1 MIITVETKKT
11 WQIVHTRSGCEKKV
25 ATLLEKKKLEV
36 YCPLN
41 KFDRQWMDRKKIMA
55 EPLFSSY
62 VFINVA
68 EADCENVLLTDGV
81 INFVYW
87 LRKPAIVQD
96 EEIETIKRFLS
107 EYDHVG
113 IEKAEVLPDTEV
125 KILNGPLV
133 FWEGNIVE
141 VRTNTVKIFLP
152 SLGYS
157 LVAEIKKESLL
168 DTAHNQYDI
177 KKVI

>member
-1 MIITVETKKT
+1 METTKT
-11 WQIVHTRSGCEKKV
+11 WLIIHTRSGCEKKV
-25 ATLLEKKKLEV
+25 VSLLEKKRLEV
-36 YCPLN
+36 YCPVN
-41 KFDRQWMDRKKIMA
+41 KSDRQWMDRKKITA

-62 VFINVA
+62 VFINIT
-68 EADCENVLLTDGV
+68 EPDFENVLLTEGV
-81 INFVYW
+81 LNFVYW
-87 LRKPAIVQD
+87 LKKPAIVRD

-113 IEKAEVLPDTEV
+113 VEKAEVLPDAEV

-133 FWEGNIVE
+133 LWEGNVVE
-141 VRTNTVKIFLP
+141 VRTNTVKILLP

-157 LVAEIKKESLL
+157 LVAEIKKESIL
-168 DTAHNQYDI
+168 DTTHSQYDI